1 MDGTSVVALSAA
13 LTFVGAAASALGSSL
28 ATRYLR
34 RDRRLRK
41 MQRSVA
47 ASVSGV
53 RELTDEERERIRQFL
68 ARERDEADTEEWWVV
83 GEPPGNGDRRDG

>member
-1 MDGTSVVALSAA
+1 MDGTSVVALSTA
-13 LTFVGAAASALGSSL
+13 LTFVGAAASALASSL

-34 RDRRLRK
+34 RDRQLRK

-47 ASVSGV
+47 ASVSGA

-83 GEPPGNGDRRDG
+83 GEPPTNGDRRDD